1 MPVSQ
6 QEIKKLVIARLQT
19 MPSSMNVSLGSMG
32 TFDREQLIEQ
42 VKKDTDIGEKIIE
55 VHLNYLRSFAK

>member
-19 MPSSMNVSLGSMG
+19 MPPSMNVSLGSMG